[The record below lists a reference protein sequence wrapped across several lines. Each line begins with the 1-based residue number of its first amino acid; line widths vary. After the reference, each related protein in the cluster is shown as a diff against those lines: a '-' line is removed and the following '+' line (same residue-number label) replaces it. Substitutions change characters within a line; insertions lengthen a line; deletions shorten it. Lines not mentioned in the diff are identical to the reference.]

1 MSVSLLEA
9 AAGALL
15 LVAAPYAHEGTHI
28 AASLPW
34 VRGGQI
40 DLSRMSVEM
49 DIPADTRQA
58 IRAWISLSPFF
69 VGLAGLGLLYA
80 GGQVPVLS
88 RETFLL
94 YCSWGWFTTPSLMD
108 LREAAGVDHVETQD
122 EPTRKS
128 WYCALICV
136 WGLILLNSTAVIA
149 QFVGVHPIH
158 VLRLSVGLCM
168 GSAITAVRVGAEYG
182 AGSRGEVQT
191 AVGPEQLNE

>member
-1 MSVSLLEA
+1 
-9 AAGALL
+9 
-15 LVAAPYAHEGTHI
+15 
-28 AASLPW
+28 
-34 VRGGQI
+34 
-40 DLSRMSVEM
+40 MSVEM
-49 DIPADTRQA
+49 DIPVETRQA
-58 IRAWISLSPFF
+58 VKAWISLAPFF

-94 YCSWGWFTTPSLMD
+94 YCSWAWFTTPSLMD

-122 EPTRKS
+122 EPTRRS
-128 WYCALICV
+128 WYCALICG

-168 GSAITAVRVGAEYG
+168 GSAIAAVRVGAEYG